1 MKKLL
6 PEQEPDPRRAQ
17 PAKETGKSYATETQ
31 TQTQTEALAKK
42 SYGKLARRW
51 HNFRRVACQ
60 VYMCV
65 CTVCHILC
73 THVCLP
79 ANVFLVLRDELCALL
94 SLVSAPLSVS
104 FLLCFPFSSIRYLC
118 PSSVTFCDFFCT
130 FPFHSLRNAGSNFE
144 VMQLIWVYFSSFC

>member
-6 PEQEPDPRRAQ
+6 PEQEPEPGRAQ
-17 PAKETGKSYATETQ
+17 PAKETGKSYATE

-60 VYMCV
+60 GYMCVCLCV
-65 CTVCHILC
+65 CTVCHVLC

-94 SLVSAPLSVS
+94 SLVSAPLSVAFPS
-104 FLLCFPFSSIRYLC
+104 PLSAIFAHRQLLFVL
-118 PSSVTFCDFFCT
+118 FF
-130 FPFHSLRNAGSNFE
+130 F
-144 VMQLIWVYFSSFC
+144 YFSFPQLKKCWRQFWSNAINLGLFF